1 MSQQQDYQVGPNRFR
16 YFIPSHGT
24 RSFFSQRSEDRKS
37 RWRHRYEAL
46 QDAREASKRDSHNPD
61 GDLKREVDFLVA
73 QAKREQNMSEAYD
86 LGWSLGTLVT
96 FW

>member
-1 MSQQQDYQVGPNRFR
+1 M
-16 YFIPSHGT
+16 
-24 RSFFSQRSEDRKS
+24 
-37 RWRHRYEAL
+37 
-46 QDAREASKRDSHNPD
+46 
-61 GDLKREVDFLVA
+61 EVDFLVA